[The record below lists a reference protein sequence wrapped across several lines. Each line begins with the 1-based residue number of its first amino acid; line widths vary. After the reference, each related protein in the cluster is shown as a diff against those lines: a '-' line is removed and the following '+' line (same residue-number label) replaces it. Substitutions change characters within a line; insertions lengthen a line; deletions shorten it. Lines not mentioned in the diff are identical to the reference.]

1 MAIAQA
7 MCTSFKK
14 ELLEGV
20 HNFKNSGGDTFK
32 LALFAE
38 GSGGKSSTT
47 ATLGATTT
55 ALVTTGEVASSGTYV
70 TGGLALTRVD
80 PTTSGTTAFTD
91 FADRSFTTATIT
103 AMGAL
108 IYNSSDS
115 NKAVVPEVDG
125 STLVKEPPPVAYV
138 PLDATSPVVTS
149 AVVVAPNV
157 AVDDDLPPL
166 PSANSANLKVSPP
179 EFLKLCT
186 PSNNSFLK
194 EVHIAC
200 AIAILE
206 SPYIFSHFL
215 VTT

>member
-47 ATLGATTT
+47 ATLGASTP
-55 ALVTTGEVASSGTYV
+55 ALVTTGEVASSGTYA
-70 TGGLALTRVD
+70 TGGGTLTRVD

-91 FADRSFTTATIT
+91 FADLSFTTATIT

-115 NKAVVPEVDG
+115 NKAVAVLDFTSNKT
-125 STLVKEPPPVAYV
+125 STAGTFTIQFPTA
-138 PLDATSPVVTS
+138 DA
-149 AVVVAPNV
+149 
-157 AVDDDLPPL
+157 
-166 PSANSANLKVSPP
+166 
-179 EFLKLCT
+179 
-186 PSNNSFLK
+186 SNAIIR
-194 EVHIAC
+194 IA
-200 AIAILE
+200 
-206 SPYIFSHFL
+206 
-215 VTT
+215 

>member
-32 LALFAE
+32 LALYAE

-55 ALVTTGEVASSGTYV
+55 AFTTTGEVASSGTYA
-70 TGGLALTRVD
+70 TGGGSLTRVD

-91 FADRSFTTATIT
+91 FADLSFTTATIT

-115 NKAVVPEVDG
+115 NKAVCVLDFTSNKT
-125 STLVKEPPPVAYV
+125 STSGTFTIQFPTA
-138 PLDATSPVVTS
+138 DA
-149 AVVVAPNV
+149 
-157 AVDDDLPPL
+157 
-166 PSANSANLKVSPP
+166 
-179 EFLKLCT
+179 
-186 PSNNSFLK
+186 SNAIIR
-194 EVHIAC
+194 IA
-200 AIAILE
+200 
-206 SPYIFSHFL
+206 
-215 VTT
+215 

>member
-20 HNFKNSGGDTFK
+20 HNFKNSGGNDFK

-38 GSGGKSSTT
+38 GTGAKGSTT

-55 ALVTTGEVASSGTYV
+55 ALVTTGEVTSSGTYS
-70 TGGLALTRVD
+70 TGGGLLTRVD

-91 FADRSFTTATIT
+91 FNDLSFTTATIT

-115 NKAVVPEVDG
+115 NKAVAVLDFTSNKT
-125 STLVKEPPPVAYV
+125 STAGTFTIQFPTA
-138 PLDATSPVVTS
+138 DA
-149 AVVVAPNV
+149 
-157 AVDDDLPPL
+157 
-166 PSANSANLKVSPP
+166 
-179 EFLKLCT
+179 
-186 PSNNSFLK
+186 SNAIIR
-194 EVHIAC
+194 IA
-200 AIAILE
+200 
-206 SPYIFSHFL
+206 
-215 VTT
+215 